1 MKQIHIAVPV
11 FTEEDSEEEELI
23 DDETFLARHLPK
35 EIEEIKRYNIGV
47 QQKRSHGSAQSLSML
62 EKAAIQN
69 SKCDKGPL

>member
-1 MKQIHIAVPV
+1 VKQIPVAVPV

-47 QQKRSHGSAQSLSML
+47 Q
-62 EKAAIQN
+62 
-69 SKCDKGPL
+69 